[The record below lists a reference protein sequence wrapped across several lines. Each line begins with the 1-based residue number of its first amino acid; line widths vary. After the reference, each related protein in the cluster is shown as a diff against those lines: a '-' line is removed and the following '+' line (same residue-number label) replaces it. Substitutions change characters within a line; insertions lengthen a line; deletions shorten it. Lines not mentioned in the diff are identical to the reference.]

1 MTDVRPDALDTVVR
15 EVTVGAATGLHARP
29 AALLVK
35 AAGTLPVRVT
45 LSRPGGSPVDC
56 RSMLQVLA
64 LGVGHGET
72 VVLTAVG
79 DGARQAVDTLADLV
93 AHDHDDAPA

>member
-1 MTDVRPDALDTVVR
+1 MSDAGSEVLVTATR

-35 AAGTLPVRVT
+35 AAGAQPVRVT

-72 VVLTAVG
+72 VVLTATG
-79 DGARQAVDTLADLV
+79 DGAHEAVDALADLV
-93 AHDHDDAPA
+93 ARDHDEAPA